1 MSEKKQKV
9 ALVLSSGGARGLA
22 HIGVIEALEENGFE
36 IASIAGS
43 SVGSLVGSFYACGM
57 LDVYKKWALQLD
69 RLDVFKLIDFTFS
82 VQGFIRGEKAFKTL
96 EDMIP
101 DCNIEDMNIPFCA
114 VATNLKEKK
123 DVALSTGSMYK
134 AIKASVAI
142 PTVIKPQLY
151 DNIELIDGGVTN
163 PIPIDKVKRH
173 KGDILVVSDVNAAT
187 PYRPPRKTKQ
197 RIEQEESY
205 LSKIEAFKNRWSK
218 LLPGN
223 SSPKEK
229 LGYFELLNRSI
240 DLMQDRVA
248 TLIMQHYKPDIT
260 ISVSRDA
267 ANTFEFYKAKEL
279 IEVGRLRFD
288 EAFEQYEKAKKEALA
303 SESA

>member
-22 HIGVIEALEENGFE
+22 HIGVIESLEENGFE
-36 IASIAGS
+36 ISSIAGS
-43 SVGSLVGSFYACGM
+43 SVGALIGGFYACGM
-57 LDVYKKWALQLD
+57 LDVYKKWAMQLD

-101 DCNIEDMNIPFCA
+101 DCKIEDMNIPFCA

-123 DVALSTGSMYK
+123 DVSLTTGSMYK

-142 PTVIKPQLY
+142 PTVIKPQIY

-187 PYRPPRKTKQ
+187 AYRPPKKSKERQ
-197 RIEQEESY
+197 ELEIETY
-205 LSKIEAFKNRWSK
+205 RSKIESFKNTWSK

-260 ISVSRDA
+260 VSISRDA
-267 ANTFEFYKAKEL
+267 ANTFEFYKAKDL
-279 IEVGRLRFD
+279 IEVGRLRFS
-288 EAFEQYEKAKKEALA
+288 ESYQQYEKKAAA
-303 SESA
+303 TESA